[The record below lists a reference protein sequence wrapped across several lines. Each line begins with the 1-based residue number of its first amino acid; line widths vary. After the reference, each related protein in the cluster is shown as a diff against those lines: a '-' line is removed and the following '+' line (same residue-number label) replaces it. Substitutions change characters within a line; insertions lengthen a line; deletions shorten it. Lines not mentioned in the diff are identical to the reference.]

1 MTGTIRRLRV
11 DKGFGFIKDDGG
23 KEYFFTGAQST
34 ARALRICVRVTASS
48 SASAKDR
55 RALGPRTCDAPRPSL
70 TYSITRRNASAS
82 LKSSNSPIHRL
93 SAPLRSLSFSIRDF
107 RLRMVAA
114 GYKR

>member
-1 MTGTIRRLRV
+1 MTGTIRSYLV

-23 KEYFFTGAQST
+23 KEYFFRGAQST

-55 RALGPRTCDAPRPSL
+55 SGLGPRTCDAPRPSL

-82 LKSSNSPIHRL
+82 LKSSNSPIHRRR
-93 SAPLRSLSFSIRDF
+93 LRSLSFSIRDF